1 MLPYG
6 RVKGRGTIFLGE
18 GNVKFEF
25 AHVGIN
31 AQTPGEGV
39 RMKDFFTNVMGY
51 HDYREIPAGYF
62 TVDNKMEL
70 LKKSMQKR

>member
-1 MLPYG
+1 M
-6 RVKGRGTIFLGE
+6 FLGD

-31 AQTPGEGV
+31 AQTPEEGV

-51 HDYREIPAGYF
+51 HDYREISAGYF
-62 TVDNKMEL
+62 TVDNKMEIVKENGERNHGPSRIL
-70 LKKSMQKR
+70 CK